1 MTLNI
6 LATCELWDTTNT

>member
-6 LATCELWDTTNT
+6 LATVTVFLCRS